1 MRAPAALAAIAL
13 AGTVLLGGAGQALA
27 DDKDEMSKAGTH
39 FGTTTAPALPAIN
52 QNAAEYDQEESRL
65 GQVGSI
71 LNRIV
76 GSR

>member
-27 DDKDEMSKAGTH
+27 DDKDEMSNAGTH
-39 FGTTTAPALPAIN
+39 FGATAPALPDIN
-52 QNAAEYDQEESRL
+52 QNASEYDQEESRL